1 MFVEVSLIFV
11 KEVEVMADSLKFM
24 RYGEEIRIDCPKSL
38 CDLGLKNNSI
48 IEVLENNEK
57 NQIINVIFNYQ
68 GKSFFLS
75 ANINESFKNIA
86 LILSNEIG
94 VNIDDLDFYYNNA
107 KLDTDSYNKNFRE
120 LGLNDYCIF
129 NVFNVVV
136 PNLSNCF

>member
-1 MFVEVSLIFV
+1 MFAEVVLKFLQEAGIRTYN
-11 KEVEVMADSLKFM
+11 LKFM
-24 RYGEEIRIDCPKSL
+24 RHGEEIKIHCPKSL
-38 CDLGLKNNSI
+38 CEFGLENNSI

-68 GKSFFLS
+68 GKSFSLS

-94 VNIDDLDFYYNNA
+94 VNIDDLYFYYNNA

-120 LGLNDYCIF
+120 LGLNDYCTF

-136 PNLSNCF
+136 PNLSNYF